1 MRQIALLGLACVTL
15 SACSPRSAL
24 DKVIESKSFI
34 PYELPMP
41 STRVGTMLH
50 GNNNELYLVATPD
63 QCFPDLSNGQS
74 LRWVQ
79 PTDLPSE
86 YQSLQFKFNA
96 TVNPILSAGN
106 PILNFNVDASYVKTV
121 SIQFQNPEIE
131 YLNESVF
138 RNTYMAGMSSGC
150 KALLAEYPFIV
161 QGLRIDSMSFVFKD
175 SAGANINLSGLLGQ
189 IVNIAP
195 GVSYQVENDYS
206 LVITT
211 PKYIGYR
218 MARLNPQTLKLL
230 YASRVDPKGNWIFK
244 DVDHPYA
251 MDSMTFLTQS
261 VNMAHPAE
269 PLSLFGPGRF

>member
-1 MRQIALLGLACVTL
+1 MRQIVLLGLACVTL

-24 DKVIESKSFI
+24 DKVIESKNFI

-63 QCFPDLSNGQS
+63 QCFPDLSDGQS

-96 TVNPILSAGN
+96 SVNPILSAGN

-138 RNTYMAGMSSGC
+138 RNTYMKGMSSGC
-150 KALLAEYPFIV
+150 KALLAQYPFIV

-175 SAGANINLSGLLGQ
+175 AAGVNINLSGVLGQ

-195 GVSYQVENDYS
+195 GVNYQVENDYS

-218 MARLNPQTLKLL
+218 MARLNEQTLKLL
-230 YASRVDPKGNWIFK
+230 YASKVDPNGNWIFK
-244 DVDHPYA
+244 DVDRPYA
-251 MDSMTFLTQS
+251 MDSMGFLTQS
-261 VNMAHPAE
+261 INMGHPAE
-269 PLSLFGPGRF
+269 PLLP